1 MKERLLLVHDLSP
14 MGKLILNSVLFFI
27 SNQIKTHARDTVVE
41 KCSNF
46 YDSEEILE
54 AKKILS
60 ESCGKILVNRQL
72 RKDDNLKKTLTDI
85 CDLMISL
92 DNKND
97 ELPIFVISDLTRIPL
112 SNDDTVSLNQVMGA
126 VNALRR
132 QFDTLRESCVTKEMI
147 PSLSVQ
153 SGGAKPNATSI
164 SYVSTED
171 DISTS
176 VSPSS
181 LASAVGDSAEAN
193 IDQQIRSDEEMAKAL
208 AIKEAAEPPLP
219 PVARDWG
226 SAARSNAPPSGGVGG
241 AASRKPPPTRP
252 WHRRTNER
260 QPARNRQLF
269 IGQRVNNGDVSWG
282 GVPLYAYKYIGNV
295 HPSVDKSKIQ
305 NDITQRGLTVV
316 ALEENPVKH
325 GRFKSFKLTIP
336 RSDLELADSEGFWP
350 EFVKVRP
357 FRLQRHTN
365 SSGDLSSTG
374 QVSESVAPVT

>member
-1 MKERLLLVHDLSP
+1 
-14 MGKLILNSVLFFI
+14 MGKLILNPVLFFI
-27 SNQIKTHARDTVVE
+27 SNQIKTHARDTIVE

-46 YDSEEILE
+46 YETEEILE

-97 ELPIFVISDLTRIPL
+97 ETPIFVISDLTRIPL
-112 SNDDTVSLNQVMGA
+112 NNDDSVSLNQVMGA

-132 QFDTLRESCVTKEMI
+132 QFDTLRESCVTRDMI

-153 SGGAKPNATSI
+153 SGGPMPNAISI
-164 SYVSTED
+164 SSASTED

-181 LASAVGDSAEAN
+181 LASAVGDSAETN

-208 AIKEAAEPPLP
+208 AAEPPLP
-219 PVARDWG
+219 PAARDWG

-252 WHRRTNER
+252 WQRRTNER

-295 HPSVDKSKIQ
+295 HPSVDKAKIH
-305 NDITQRGLTVV
+305 NDITQRGLTVI

-357 FRLQRHTN
+357 FRLQRHMN
-365 SSGDLSSTG
+365 SSGDLSSTR
-374 QVSESVAPVT
+374 QNSDDVASVPS